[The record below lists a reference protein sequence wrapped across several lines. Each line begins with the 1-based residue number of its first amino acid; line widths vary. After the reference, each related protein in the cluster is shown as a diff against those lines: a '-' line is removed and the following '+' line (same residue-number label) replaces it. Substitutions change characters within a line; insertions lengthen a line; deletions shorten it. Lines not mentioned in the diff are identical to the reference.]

1 MQETRV
7 STTLVKRF
15 PVSATLRE
23 LKIGEILFRWLV
35 YLLLIIGAGISIF
48 PFLWMLSTSFKD
60 RNQAIT
66 LPIRWIPDPFTLE
79 NYRLIWI
86 GNDLARNFLNSVVV
100 SISVTVLML
109 LTCSMAG
116 YAFAKKSFW
125 GKEFLFTLLIGTMT
139 IPGFVMLVPL
149 FLLIIRLGWYDQLIG
164 VIIPFSAGVFGIFLM
179 RQYITTIPDDLLDAA
194 RVDGASELEIWW
206 HIVVPLSRPALA
218 TLAIFT
224 FQGNWNAFLWPLILL
239 DSKDKWTLMLALV
252 RFSREY
258 STDWPLLMA
267 GVVIAILPLFVVFL
281 ALQRYFFRGITLGAI
296 KG

>member
-1 MQETRV
+1 
-7 STTLVKRF
+7 
-15 PVSATLRE
+15 
-23 LKIGEILFRWLV
+23 
-35 YLLLIIGAGISIF
+35 
-48 PFLWMLSTSFKD
+48 MLSTSFKD
-60 RNQAIT
+60 RNQAVT

-79 NYRLIWI
+79 NYRHVWEGI
-86 GNDLARNFLNSVVV
+86 DLARNFANSLIV
-100 SISVTVLML
+100 SSSVTVLML
-109 LTCSMAG
+109 ITCSMAG

-125 GKEFLFTLLIGTMT
+125 GKEALFTLLIGTMT

-164 VIIPFSAGVFGIFLM
+164 VIIPFCAGVFGIFLM
-179 RQYITTIPDDLLDAA
+179 RQFISTIPDELLDAA
-194 RVDGASELEIWW
+194 RVDGASELVIWW
-206 HIVVPLSRPALA
+206 RIVLPLSRPALA

-252 RFSREY
+252 RYGREY
-258 STDWPLLMA
+258 STEWPLLMA

-281 ALQRYFFRGITLGAI
+281 ALQRYFFRGITVGAV

>member
-1 MQETRV
+1 MTTRV
-7 STTLVKRF
+7 TKRPF
-15 PVSATLRE
+15 PRLGDA
-23 LKIGEILFRWLV
+23 LFKGLV
-35 YLLLIIGAGISIF
+35 YLALLLGAASSVF

-66 LPIRWIPDPFTLE
+66 LPIRWLPDPFTLE
-79 NYRLIWI
+79 NYRLIWE
-86 GNDLARNFLNSVVV
+86 GNDLARNFLNSVIV
-100 SISVTVLML
+100 SLAVTGLML
-109 LTCSMAG
+109 ITCSMAG

-125 GKEFLFTLLIGTMT
+125 GKELIFTILIGTMT

-149 FLLIIRLGWYDQLIG
+149 FLLIIRLGMYDQLIG

-179 RQYITTIPDDLLDAA
+179 RQFISTIPDELLDAA
-194 RVDGASELEIWW
+194 RVDGASELRIWW
-206 HIVVPLSRPALA
+206 RIVVPLSSPALA

-252 RFSREY
+252 RYSREY
-258 STDWPLLMA
+258 SAGLTDWPIVMA

-281 ALQRYFFRGITLGAI
+281 ALQRYFFRG
-296 KG
+296 